1 MKIFRLYFYIYFFFD
16 ILQKSYIFIL
26 IFDFDGNKIKEIN
39 DSKDKTLLID
49 TFYDKKNEKIYI
61 ITINEG
67 YIKSYD
73 YY

>member
-61 ITINEG
+61 ITSNES
-67 YIKSYD
+67 YIK
-73 YY
+73 